1 MWFYATVDFH
11 ATVDKLLKCG
21 FVTVDYHIFIYEI
34 GKRIAEKSGEKR
46 ETLWLKQRLNI
57 AIQKGNA
64 LAILSLARHMSGLG

>member
-1 MWFYATVDFH
+1 MWVY
-11 ATVDKLLKCG
+11 
-21 FVTVDYHIFIYEI
+21 VTVDYHIFIYEI
-34 GKRIAEKSGEKR
+34 GKRIAEKTGEKR